1 MSFFLGGLAG
11 GVIEFILGVSVTQ
24 NQLML
29 IKRHTQKGAQILYSQ
44 SQSLL
49 LYVYVTK
56 KTRYMGIGITNHSVG
71 VIVTSY
77 KSSKRQQ
84 LTVHTD
90 GSVCHLSRV
99 KGDIF
104 QLTNCLQYYS
114 LTKQFHNS
122 LPERPFMCIVHCEM
136 CELTSKLIK

>member
-1 MSFFLGGLAG
+1 MGWQGEGGHRVYPWRICDPESAYAYQTAY
-11 GVIEFILGVSVTQ
+11 S
-24 NQLML
+24 
-29 IKRHTQKGAQILYSQ
+29 KGCTNFVQ
-44 SQSLL
+44 SKPEPPTICIC
-49 LYVYVTK
+49 YK
-56 KTRYMGIGITNHSVG
+56 KTWYMGIGITNHSVG

-104 QLTNCLQYYS
+104 QLTDCLQYYS